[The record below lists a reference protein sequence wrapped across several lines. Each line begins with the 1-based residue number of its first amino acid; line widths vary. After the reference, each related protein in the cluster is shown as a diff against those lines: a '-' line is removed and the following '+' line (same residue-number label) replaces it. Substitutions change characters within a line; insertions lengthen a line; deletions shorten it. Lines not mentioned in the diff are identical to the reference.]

1 MARALVCRRRQASC
15 LSNFGP
21 KRNPFAKGRQAKK
34 MSAMMHIG
42 EKRILS
48 PGGEEKVQPISGLS
62 SQRAGVRKNA
72 SHLTVRLARV

>member
-48 PGGEEKVQPISGLS
+48 PGGEE
-62 SQRAGVRKNA
+62 R
-72 SHLTVRLARV
+72 